1 LRTSRAVG
9 IVKRGKPVGRS
20 SSLRDYELVY
30 IVDPLVSDEDVPG
43 VTDRVTRWISG
54 RGGEIANIN
63 PWGRRRLAY
72 PIGERRE
79 GNYIA
84 VQFKIA
90 PATTSELERTL
101 ELAEDILRHL
111 LIRLD

>member
-1 LRTSRAVG
+1 M
-9 IVKRGKPVGRS
+9 
-20 SSLRDYELVY
+20 RDYELVY
-30 IVDPLVSDEDVPG
+30 IVDPLVSDEDVSG
-43 VTDRVTRWISG
+43 VTDRITGWISG
-54 RGGEIANIN
+54 RGGEITNIN

-84 VQFKIA
+84 VQMRMD
-90 PATTSELERTL
+90 PSATSDLERTL

-111 LIRLD
+111 LIRLDQ